1 MGNGILS
8 CKGFNPLCCGT
19 SHYEINNN
27 VFEKYGEMKLD
38 KDKKIITN
46 IFIPNCQLKISP
58 EDSNDKKQ
66 SPNYSPIDLKVNENK
81 KRIFQT
87 DQKYDKESNEI
98 QNNLNK
104 YFNEAIKRSSD
115 KTVPLTS
122 TVPSISTNF
131 TSNNKKFLENQYNN
145 EFLEYLNKLR
155 TNPSSIIEDINSIMN
170 NNVKIIE
177 DKDCILSEHT
187 NEIIR
192 LKENYINFDTLKDF
206 LENIEAVNALKL
218 NNNLKIK
225 NGNDNIELTGKKIS
239 EIVLDKKREIIYKF
253 PKCYFYPTFIK
264 DIKLNLIVLLSNN
277 NIKEKILNNK
287 FTDFYVSTF
296 NVKNNRFFAIL
307 CFA

>member
-8 CKGFNPLCCGT
+8 CKGFNPLCCET

-27 VFEKYGEMKLD
+27 VFENYGEMKLD

-58 EDSNDKKQ
+58 EGSIDKKQ
-66 SPNYSPIDLKVNENK
+66 SPNDSPINLKVNENK
-81 KRIFQT
+81 KRKFQT
-87 DQKYDKESNEI
+87 DKKYKESNEI

-115 KTVPLTS
+115 KTIPLTS

-131 TSNNKKFLENQYNN
+131 TNNNKKFLEVQYNN

-155 TNPSSIIEDINSIMN
+155 TKPSSIIEDINLIIN

-192 LKENYINFDTLKDF
+192 LKENYINFDALKDF
-206 LENIEAVNALKL
+206 LENVEEVNALKL

-225 NGNDNIELTGKKIS
+225 RGNDNIELTEKKIS
-239 EIVLDKKREIIYKF
+239 EIVLDKKREIIYEF

-277 NIKEKILNNK
+277 NIKEKLLNNT
-287 FTDFYVSTF
+287 FSNFYVSTF
-296 NVKNNRFFAIL
+296 NIKNNRFFAIL